1 MRIIAGEFGGRRI
14 LPPLTETTRPITD
27 RAKQSLFDTLG
38 DRIDGANVLDAFAGT
53 GSMGLECL
61 SRGARRVVFVER
73 DRGALLHLRKN
84 IVALG
89 IEERSVVLPID
100 AYRAIR
106 HSALMNV
113 GAELIDLAFIDPP
126 YAHTEPGPEYARL
139 EPHARGAGRESTS
152 PRWPDQP
159 ATPHEGQYRT
169 THSPRFSHRAGTE
182 LWLDADQL
190 ADARAGRLAPSEE
203 SASGSHGQ
211 DRHPQLFH
219 CWSNPFMCGVDQPL
233 QLRERSRFLRS
244 TLGLWYAE
252 QGGLLTEADTGHDHQ
267 HPSRARRRTGDP
279 RAGPTLWAGSD
290 PVRPANHPGP
300 HPARPVSWQCRER
313 RVARGRDH
321 IRPEFPADFGRNLLI
336 EKDFTAISTAICS

>member
-1 MRIIAGEFGGRRI
+1 MRIIAGEFGGRKI

-106 HSALMNV
+106 HSALMND

-139 EPHARGAGRESTS
+139 ERMLA
-152 PRWPDQP
+152 
-159 ATPHEGQYRT
+159 
-169 THSPRFSHRAGTE
+169 E
-182 LWLDADQL
+182 LA
-190 ADARAGRLAPSEE
+190 AKALAPGGLISL
-203 SASGSHGQ
+203 
-211 DRHPQLFH
+211 RHPTRVSIEPLIPPGFH
-219 CWSNPFMCGVDQPL
+219 TA
-233 QLRERSRFLRS
+233 RE
-244 TLGLWYAE
+244 
-252 QGGLLTEADTGHDHQ
+252 LTY
-267 HPSRARRRTGDP
+267 
-279 RAGPTLWAGSD
+279 GSM
-290 PVRPANHPGP
+290 RI
-300 HPARPVSWQCRER
+300 SWLMREPD
-313 RVARGRDH
+313 G
-321 IRPEFPADFGRNLLI
+321 
-336 EKDFTAISTAICS
+336 